1 MKPKVLLRQSFF
13 TYHALTSPNTMSSY
27 YILVQ
32 IYETQSPLS
41 CAKAFF
47 TYHALTS
54 PNTMSSCAKAFFYL
68 PCTHLAKHNV
78 LLRQSFYLLKFA
90 LSSYIGSRK
99 NNNKSIAKKFRYM
112 KPKVLLRQ
120 SFFSY
125 HALTSPNT
133 MSSCA

>member
-68 PCTHLAKHNV
+68 N
-78 LLRQSFYLLKFA
+78 LRCQAILEVEKTITKA
-90 LSSYIGSRK
+90 
-99 NNNKSIAKKFRYM
+99 
-112 KPKVLLRQ
+112 
-120 SFFSY
+120 
-125 HALTSPNT
+125 
-133 MSSCA
+133 